1 MFLAIGVGLYTSR
14 LVLDA
19 LGVVDY
25 GLYNL
30 VGGIVMMFAF
40 LNSAMAASSQRFLS
54 FDIGRND
61 LDQLQKTFNTTLNI
75 HFLIAIIIFII
86 AETIGLWFVF
96 TQLEIPENR
105 VVAAHWVY
113 QFSILAL
120 ILNVIQVPYN
130 ALLIAREHM
139 SIYAYVSVL
148 ENILKLAVA
157 IIIIRANT
165 DRLIL
170 YAGLTLLVAFIIRL
184 IYKLYCKKYFK
195 ESVYK
200 FYYNKDYYKEL
211 INYSG
216 WNLFGNIAAIARGHG
231 SNILLNM
238 FYGPMANAAYSLT
251 LVVQAV
257 IGNFITNFQSAV
269 NPQIIKNYSRGDSK
283 ASLYLIFKTAK
294 FSFFGMLI
302 LVTPLLINI
311 DFVMGLWLKDVPPYT
326 INFIKLALIYSLIE
340 TISNPLMSG
349 LQATGKIKTYQAV
362 VGSLVFLNLPLVWII
377 LKTTQTPHYFYWS
390 FIMISIISLFSR
402 LYFVRKLM
410 DVKIVDFYKDVLFK
424 IGIVIIALIV
434 FLYPFNKLLLEEND
448 FINFLIKTFLIVLII
463 LGIIITLGLNT
474 AERLFLK
481 TTIQNKILKKQ

>member
-251 LVVQAV
+251 LVVQTV

-302 LVTPLLINI
+302 LVTPLLI
-311 DFVMGLWLKDVPPYT
+311 K
-326 INFIKLALIYSLIE
+326 
-340 TISNPLMSG
+340 
-349 LQATGKIKTYQAV
+349 
-362 VGSLVFLNLPLVWII
+362 
-377 LKTTQTPHYFYWS
+377 
-390 FIMISIISLFSR
+390 
-402 LYFVRKLM
+402 
-410 DVKIVDFYKDVLFK
+410 
-424 IGIVIIALIV
+424 LIV
-434 FLYPFNKLLLEEND
+434 
-448 FINFLIKTFLIVLII
+448 
-463 LGIIITLGLNT
+463 
-474 AERLFLK
+474 
-481 TTIQNKILKKQ
+481 